1 MQSIGVDVLHF
12 GAIMIVGLAIGLVTP
27 PLGMCLNAC
36 TKFVDISIMDIFKGS
51 LPFLL
56 CDCYRAAGRYL
67 LPGDLD
73 VAADAPAW
81 MTPNFCFSW

>member
-36 TKFVDISIMDIFKGS
+36 TKIVDISIMEIFKGS

-56 CDCYRAAGRYL
+56 CDVIVL
-67 LPGDLD
+67 LA
-73 VAADAPAW
+73 VTFFPAISMW
-81 MTPNFCFSW
+81 LPTLLLG